1 MRRTQQ
7 VAGFLSPTALSGAS
21 KRLSAPEWCKDLLVS
36 WLFRTCIRL
45 QTSLDR
51 RFLKFGMTLQ
61 EASVLL
67 RYVEDRGT
75 TPGQLAI
82 SLGRD
87 KTKITRFI
95 DRLEA
100 SRLVTRDIHLR
111 DRRFSVIK
119 PTGKGKQIARAL
131 TSVVD
136 NIRKELIRLG

>member
-7 VAGFLSPTALSGAS
+7 IAGFLNPTAFSGAP
-21 KRLSAPEWCKDLLVS
+21 KRLSAPEWRKDLLVS

-67 RYVEDRGT
+67 CCVEDRRT

-82 SLGRD
+82 ALGRD
-87 KTKITRFI
+87 KGKITRFI

-100 SRLVTRDIHLR
+100 
-111 DRRFSVIK
+111 
-119 PTGKGKQIARAL
+119 
-131 TSVVD
+131 
-136 NIRKELIRLG
+136 